1 LLKGVVDGNWVTTLG
16 LNKNREGGMSNRKF
30 DGVHASY
37 FLGFQQCRN
46 CKETIYAAVGAT
58 RVPGGVL
65 FKWRCDLCDHQFE
78 TVQSTVEGAA
88 A

>member
-1 LLKGVVDGNWVTTLG
+1 
-16 LNKNREGGMSNRKF
+16 MSNRKF

-78 TVQSTVEGAA
+78 TVQSTEEGAA

>member
-1 LLKGVVDGNWVTTLG
+1 
-16 LNKNREGGMSNRKF
+16 MSDRTI

-58 RVPGGVL
+58 LLPGSIL
-65 FKWRCDLCDHQFE
+65 FKWGCDLCDHQFE
-78 TVQSTVEGAA
+78 TVRPVEEGAA